1 MKKFLLLSL
10 IYFSHK
16 IVFAQSI
23 SPEII
28 ASSGDYFTNGNNAL
42 SWTIGETVIET
53 YSNSN
58 NVLSQ
63 GFQQPY
69 YLITD
74 LNENSSAKI
83 SVTIYPNPSA
93 NFLTINF
100 SAETKSPLTIE
111 IIDITGN
118 SVLKKFVPAKTIK
131 SEIDISQF
139 AQAVYFLK
147 INSSEQTIVNTYK
160 IQKIY

>member
-1 MKKFLLLSL
+1 MKKLLLFSL
-10 IYFSHK
+10 IFVSHK
-16 IVFAQSI
+16 IVFSQTI

-28 ASSGDYFTNGNNAL
+28 ATSGDYFTNGNNAL

-53 YSNSN
+53 YSTSN
-58 NVLSQ
+58 NMLSQ

-74 LNENSSAKI
+74 LSENSSAKI
-83 SVTIYPNPSA
+83 SVNIYPNPSS

-100 SAETKSPLTIE
+100 SVETKLPLTIE

-139 AQAVYFLK
+139 AQAVYFFK
-147 INSSEQTIVNTYK
+147 IISTEQNIFSTYK